1 MHCESEIAPRGAPL
15 PGKVLARPLIKKQQR
30 ADRIAGDFGGYAGVL
45 AEVRSVVPCHAA
57 ACFLNSGLQEPAAS
71 RRDAGSRSRYRSVT
85 KKYNCSIRAA
95 VGCALHWR
103 PAPLRGL
110 TCLAKSIRHRN
121 RSGNNQ
127 LRARLCAARAG
138 DPREQPPVGLFEI
151 PQLVNPGEVRDE
163 PLLPSFLYL
172 PGPPIFPPDPLRC
185 RGTSSPQFVVG
196 ALAQKRGAEVANRL
210 VSSAK
215 SWLSHA
221 GVDRTAPILP
231 LNAPEGV
238 AKISP
243 VEASRRYLEHL
254 RQAWDSKM
262 PDAPFSRQ
270 QVLVTVPASFDAV
283 ARELTLKAAEEAGYK
298 NLLLLEE
305 PQAAFYAWIERH
317 PDWRERV
324 AVGDLILVV
333 DIGGGTTDFTLIAVT
348 EQAGELA
355 LERVAVGEH
364 ILLGGDNIDL
374 ALARHIE
381 QQLGAKGTKLE
392 AMQLHAL
399 WQQCRLAKER
409 LLAKDNKK
417 REEPVTILGRGTGL
431 VGGTI
436 KTKLAAED
444 VERLLE
450 QGFLPAVSS
459 HDMPQRRKMGLAE
472 IGLPYA
478 ADAAITRHLARFL
491 RQQAAQSEHGSVR
504 RGPADWLRPRTCLF
518 NGGVLR
524 SGLVRQRI
532 LDVLNGWLAE
542 EGLGPPCSA
551 AGRRFDARRGSRRGL
566 LWTGSEGPR
575 CADSRR
581 SAAHLLRRHRKLA
594 ARGSRHAHSSEGA
607 HGGAVWDGGRQLH
620 RSARPRIRVDC
631 RRAGGVPLLSVG
643 RAQERRGGRHA
654 GRHRR
659 GTRRAFA
666 GGSDSG
672 RRRARGCRRAGEF
685 VPVTLETV
693 VTETGMLQ
701 LWSVARDGRRWKLE
715 FNVREKVKVSP
726 RKQTE
731 TETQVPIRR

>member
-1 MHCESEIAPRGAPL
+1 L
-15 PGKVLARPLIKKQQR
+15 P
-30 ADRIAGDFGGYAGVL
+30 
-45 AEVRSVVPCHAA
+45 S
-57 ACFLNSGLQEPAAS
+57 
-71 RRDAGSRSRYRSVT
+71 
-85 KKYNCSIRAA
+85 KYVIGIDLGTTN
-95 VGCALHWR
+95 CALAF
-103 PAPLRGL
+103 APES
-110 TCLAKSIRHRN
+110 A
-121 RSGNNQ
+121 
-127 LRARLCAARAG
+127 
-138 DPREQPPVGLFEI
+138 DPREQPPVVLFEV

-172 PGPPIFPPDPLRC
+172 PGSSDFPTGSTALPWDE
-185 RGTSSPQFVVG
+185 SPKYVAG
-196 ALAQKRGAEVANRL
+196 ALAQKRGAEVASRL

-231 LNAPEGV
+231 SNAPEGV
-238 AKISP
+238 AKVSP
-243 VEASRRYLEHL
+243 VEASRQYLEHL
-254 RQAWDSKM
+254 REAWDSKM
-262 PDAPFSRQ
+262 PDAPFIEQ

-317 PDWRERV
+317 ADWRERV

-348 EQAGELA
+348 EQGGELA

-364 ILLGGDNIDL
+364 LLLGGDNIDL
-374 ALARHIE
+374 ALARNVE
-381 QQLGAKGTKLE
+381 QQLTTKGIKLE

-409 LLAKDNKK
+409 LLANDNKK

-436 KTKLAAED
+436 KTKLAADD

-459 HDMPQRRKMGLAE
+459 HEMPQRRKMGFAE
-472 IGLPYA
+472 MGLPYA

-491 RQQAAQSEHGSVR
+491 RQQAARSEHGSVR
-504 RGPADWLRPRTCLF
+504 RGPSGLAAPTHVLF

-524 SGLVRQRI
+524 SQLVRQRI

-542 EGLGPPCSA
+542 EGLKA
-551 AGRRFDARRGSRRGL
+551 AQPL
-566 LWTGSEGPR
+566 LGEDLMH
-575 CADSRR
+575 AV
-581 SAAHLLRRHRKLA
+581 
-594 ARGSRHAHSSEGA
+594 ARGAAYYGLART
-607 HGGAVWDGGRQLH
+607 GRGV
-620 RSARPRIRVDC
+620 RIR
-631 RRAGGVPLLSVG
+631 GGVPRTYYVGIESSLPAVPGLRAPLKALTVAPFGMEEGTSLDLRGREFGLIVGEPAEFRFFQSAVRKNDAAGTMLDDVSEELEELSPVEVTLD
-643 RAQERRGGRHA
+643 AA
-654 GRHRR
+654 GQ
-659 GTRRAFA
+659 T
-666 GGSDSG
+666 
-672 RRRARGCRRAGEF
+672 GEF

-715 FNVREKVKVSP
+715 FNVREKVKAEAS
-726 RKQTE
+726 
-731 TETQVPIRR
+731 

>member
-1 MHCESEIAPRGAPL
+1 MTRKVIVSSAP
-15 PGKVLARPLIKKQQR
+15 
-30 ADRIAGDFGGYAGVL
+30 
-45 AEVRSVVPCHAA
+45 PC
-57 ACFLNSGLQEPAAS
+57 
-71 RRDAGSRSRYRSVT
+71 
-85 KKYNCSIRAA
+85 IR
-95 VGCALHWR
+95 ALHWSA
-103 PAPLRGL
+103 APLLLSQPALPSKYVIGIDL
-110 TCLAKSIRHRN
+110 GTTNCALAYAPE
-121 RSGNNQ
+121 GG
-127 LRARLCAARAG
+127 A
-138 DPREQPPVGLFEI
+138 PREQPPVALFDI

-172 PGPPIFPPDPLRC
+172 PGSSDFPAGSITLPWDE
-185 RGTSSPQFVVG
+185 SPGYVAG
-196 ALAQKRGAEVANRL
+196 ALAQKRGAEVASRL

-231 LNAPEGV
+231 LSAPEGV
-238 AKISP
+238 AKVSP

-254 RQAWDSKM
+254 REAWDSKM
-262 PDAPFSRQ
+262 PDAPFIEQ

-283 ARELTLKAAEEAGYK
+283 ARELTLKAAEEAGYQ

-324 AVGDLILVV
+324 SVGDLILVI

-348 EQAGELA
+348 EQAGQLA

-364 ILLGGDNIDL
+364 LLLGGDNIDL
-374 ALARHIE
+374 ALARHVE
-381 QQLGAKGTKLE
+381 QQLSAKGTKLE

-459 HDMPQRRKMGLAE
+459 QDMPQRRKMGLAE

-504 RGPADWLRPRTCLF
+504 RGASGLAAPTHVLF

-524 SGLVRQRI
+524 SEIVRHRI
-532 LDVLNGWLAE
+532 LDVLNGWLSG
-542 EGLGPPCSA
+542 EGMSPAVPLLGEDLMHA
-551 AGRRFDARRGSRRGL
+551 VARGAAYYGLARAGRG
-566 LWTGSEGPR
+566 
-575 CADSRR
+575 
-581 SAAHLLRRHRKLA
+581 
-594 ARGSRHAHSSEGA
+594 
-607 HGGAVWDGGRQLH
+607 V
-620 RSARPRIRVDC
+620 RIR
-631 RRAGGVPLLSVG
+631 GGVPRTYYVGIESSLPAVPGMRTPVKALTVAPFGMEEGSSTDLRGREFGLIVGEPAEFRFFQSAVRKNDAAGTMLDDVGDELEELSPVEVTLD
-643 RAQERRGGRHA
+643 AA
-654 GRHRR
+654 GQ
-659 GTRRAFA
+659 
-666 GGSDSG
+666 
-672 RRRARGCRRAGEF
+672 AGEF

-715 FNVREKVKVSP
+715 FNVREKVKVGAS
-726 RKQTE
+726 
-731 TETQVPIRR
+731 